1 MPHAEVLLVL
11 AVLVQMT
18 TTIVVGF
25 WLGWVRHVAVR
36 DRTIT
41 GNVMVSQ
48 EGWPERA
55 RAASNNFSNQ
65 FEVPVI
71 FYALA
76 LLALH
81 LKVAGIAFDIVAWVF
96 VVSRIAHAIAHC
108 GPNDLRLRAPAYFVG
123 VTAVIVMLVMVAV
136 AALAAA

>member
-11 AVLVQMT
+11 AVLAQIA

-41 GNVMVSQ
+41 GDVMVSP
-48 EGWPERA
+48 EGWPKQA
-55 RAASNNFSNQ
+55 RVASNSFSNQ

-71 FYALA
+71 FYVLA

-81 LKVAGIAFDIVAWVF
+81 LKAAGIAFDIVAWVF
-96 VVSRIAHAIAHC
+96 VVSRIAHAVAHC
-108 GPNDLRLRAPAYFVG
+108 GPNDLRFRAPAYFVG
-123 VTAVIVMLVMVAV
+123 VLAVIVMLVMIAV
-136 AALAAA
+136 ATVAAA

>member
-1 MPHAEVLLVL
+1 MTRAEVLLIL
-11 AVLVQMT
+11 AVLAQIT

-48 EGWPERA
+48 EGWPKQA

-71 FYALA
+71 FYVLA

-81 LKVAGIAFDIVAWVF
+81 MKIAGIGLVIAAWIF

-108 GPNDLRLRAPAYFVG
+108 GPNDLRLRGPSYFVG
-123 VTAVIVMLVMVAV
+123 VAAVIVMLVMVAV
-136 AALAAA
+136 AVIAAM

>member
-1 MPHAEVLLVL
+1 MTRAEALLVF
-11 AVLVQMT
+11 AVLAQIT

-36 DRTIT
+36 ERAIT
-41 GNVMVSQ
+41 GDVMLSP
-48 EGWPERA
+48 EGWPKQA

-81 LKVAGIAFDIVAWVF
+81 LKMAGIVFDIAAWVF
-96 VVSRIAHAIAHC
+96 VASRVAHAIAHC
-108 GPNDLRLRAPAYFVG
+108 GPNDLRLRGSSYFVG
-123 VTAVIVMLVMVAV
+123 VAAVIVMLVILVIGI
-136 AALAAA
+136 AAA